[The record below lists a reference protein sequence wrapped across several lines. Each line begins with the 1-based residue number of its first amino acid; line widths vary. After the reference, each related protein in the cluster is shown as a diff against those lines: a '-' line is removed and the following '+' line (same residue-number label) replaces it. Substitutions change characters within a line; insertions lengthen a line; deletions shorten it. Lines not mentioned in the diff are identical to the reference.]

1 VGDIIDELNF
11 QNEPISSV
19 MTFSNETALVSVQ
32 FHDTPAPSLF
42 ARSISTS
49 WSPPSEFSKSAINEF
64 FNSMSV
70 TQSTCLFEYDLLDG
84 LVFTNKGFDIG
95 DYNDD
100 EVCVYRIYRRDCF
113 ISSKFMY
120 KNHHKFILMYKN
132 LCVKLSIGLR
142 FLQ

>member
-1 VGDIIDELNF
+1 MSKTILSKNDVGDIIDELNF

-100 EVCVYRIYRRDCF
+100 EVCVYRI
-113 ISSKFMY
+113 
-120 KNHHKFILMYKN
+120 KNIGETASFQAN
-132 LCVKLSIGLR
+132 LCTKIITKLY
-142 FLQ
+142 